1 MTQQIRSTDATKV
14 LPLLL
19 VNKGFTF
26 VELMIAVA
34 ILGIIAA
41 IAAPMYR
48 GYISNAKQSAAKA
61 VVDQMPVLV
70 ETYRADNGIMCPGP
84 PYLTYTYTENDDGTV
99 NTDTIT
105 PVYPGFK
112 AKSVTQTSASLYHYT
127 LDFSTIVAP
136 CTTLPCAVIT
146 AHPQAGRGAPAGDI
160 PNPPKGFQ

>member
-1 MTQQIRSTDATKV
+1 MKTTTFFNTR
-14 LPLLL
+14 
-19 VNKGFTF
+19 GFTF

-70 ETYRADNGIMCPGP
+70 ETYRADNGMMCPGCNAGG
-84 PYLTYTYTENDDGTV
+84 PYPIYTYSENNDGSEIGVGNPLSIRTH
-99 NTDTIT
+99 
-105 PVYPGFK
+105 YPDFK
-112 AKSVTQTSASLYHYT
+112 PKGATQTTASLYHYT
-127 LDFSTIVAP
+127 LDFNTLKLP

-146 AHPQAGRGAPAGDI
+146 ASPQVGRGAPAGDI
-160 PNPPKGFQ
+160 SSNGLQ